1 MTLSNEIGLLTQISV
16 MIECVYHC
24 QDSMFSTEAAFG
36 VTSTP
41 CILLV
46 LLRPLKART
55 RQPFGVFGESPIF
68 GFMLQYEKG
77 FFSFVNAAGSKASA
91 TRDSVFL

>member
-1 MTLSNEIGLLTQISV
+1 
-16 MIECVYHC
+16 
-24 QDSMFSTEAAFG
+24 MFSTEAAFG

-77 FFSFVNAAGSKASA
+77 FF
-91 TRDSVFL
+91 FLLLVLLGPRLPLPETLFFFR